1 MFPLSVPS
9 SSVPGQGGCVSVSSL
24 APLIRT
30 FLFPPK
36 CLGEAFVSLFLS
48 NWDNIPVV
56 KSIKCAWAG
65 GVSLSLSVCS
75 SLIRYVSSVCDET
88 SEVFLHLLKFLCLGE
103 SVAGQEGVS
112 LSLSVSLLSVCV
124 SLSLFPP
131 QVWLGREGV
140 SLSLSLSLLSDAVC
154 SLSLFPPQVCL
165 GREGVSLSLSLLSDS
180 VCSLSLFPPQVC
192 LGREGVSLSLLSD
205 SVCSISQVCP
215 GREGPIF
222 FGDEQ
227 HGFVFSHTFFIKDSR
242 ARGFQRWYSL
252 VLVTMDRI
260 YLINSWP
267 FLLERVRTIIEGLQR
282 KALRV
287 FDSEQCV
294 CPQRS
299 LRINTVFTPGVFPH
313 QRSGNAARSLPS
325 LTHESGLWGALHSSF
340 SWLLKAC
347 GSRLTEKL
355 LEGAP
360 TEDTLVM
367 MERRAEQEEELIGW
381 GGAEGDVSSQPGE
394 SQSESLLE
402 ADPTPLSEWSERVRR
417 EERGGGRFTSLRH
430 MRQVLGASEFRSL
443 AWHVL
448 MGNQVIWRGA
458 DHHLIQSAFNVL
470 KTLLPVGCVR
480 SIPYSLQYEEAYRC
494 NFLGLRSDAII
505 PAHITSS
512 EFSVLVDVRPASR
525 TSFYPALL
533 CDEEL
538 LSKYQFV
545 TTTGSPAAT
554 DKGPT
559 LLNKLELALC
569 NENLSEQVVQ
579 DCLLCLKEEW
589 MNKVKVLFKFTKV
602 DSRPK
607 EDTHRLLGI
616 LGAADEDNVRLL
628 KFWIT
633 GLSKTYKTHLMTAVR
648 SPQCS

>member
-1 MFPLSVPS
+1 MRARDSALGQQATPTTTGSPAPQRADMCEGCRSLPCGH
-9 SSVPGQGGCVSVSSL
+9 PGFISHDSE
-24 APLIRT
+24 T
-30 FLFPPK
+30 
-36 CLGEAFVSLFLS
+36 
-48 NWDNIPVV
+48 
-56 KSIKCAWAG
+56 SIKYLSHQHPPHPQLFSIVRQAC
-65 GVSLSLSVCS
+65 VRSLSC
-75 SLIRYVSSVCDET
+75 E
-88 SEVFLHLLKFLCLGE
+88 
-103 SVAGQEGVS
+103 
-112 LSLSVSLLSVCV
+112 
-124 SLSLFPP
+124 
-131 QVWLGREGV
+131 
-140 SLSLSLSLLSDAVC
+140 
-154 SLSLFPPQVCL
+154 
-165 GREGVSLSLSLLSDS
+165 
-180 VCSLSLFPPQVC
+180 
-192 LGREGVSLSLLSD
+192 
-205 SVCSISQVCP
+205 VCP

-282 KALRV
+282 KALR
-287 FDSEQCV
+287 
-294 CPQRS
+294 
-299 LRINTVFTPGVFPH
+299 
-313 QRSGNAARSLPS
+313 
-325 LTHESGLWGALHSSF
+325 WLHLSR
-340 SWLLKAC
+340 LLKAC

-367 MERRAEQEEELIGW
+367 MERRAEQEEELTGW
-381 GGAEGDVSSQPGE
+381 GGAEGDMSSQPGE
-394 SQSESLLE
+394 SQSENLLE